1 MPERERQREVY
12 ILAGART
19 AVGVLQGSF
28 SDVSAIELG
37 VVAAK
42 GALERSGVDPQLVD
56 QVVMGNVIQS
66 SKDAIYFAR
75 HVALKAGLPIDTP
88 ALTVNRLCGSGLQAI
103 VSAAQMLLL
112 GEGQIA
118 LVGGAENMT
127 QSPHVLRGARAG
139 YKLGQAPQLEDSL
152 WEALIDSYIG
162 CGMAITAENLAEKYD
177 LSREQVDEY
186 ALRSQTAARHA
197 QRSGLLAEEIV
208 PVTIKDRKG
217 NPVEITLDEGVRDTS
232 MEALAKLPARFRKGG
247 VVTPGNASGINDAGA
262 CVVLATGDAVRQ
274 HGFKPLAR
282 LVSWGVVGVPPEIM
296 GIGPAPAIRQALKR
310 ADLSLGD
317 LDRVEV
323 NEAFAAQY
331 LAVEKELGLDRAK
344 TNVNGGAISIGHPLA
359 ASGARI
365 TLALMNELRRNNL
378 KYGAASLCIGG
389 GQGIAA
395 IIENVS

>member
-1 MPERERQREVY
+1 
-12 ILAGART
+12 
-19 AVGVLQGSF
+19 VLQGSF
-28 SDVSAIELG
+28 SDVSAIDLG
-37 VVAAK
+37 VISAK
-42 GALERSGVDPQLVD
+42 EALERSGVDPQLVD
-56 QVVMGNVIQS
+56 QVVMGNVIQT

-118 LVGGAENMT
+118 LAGGAENMT

-152 WEALIDSYIG
+152 WEALVDSYIG

-197 QRSGLLAEEIV
+197 QKAGLLAEEIV

-217 NPVEITLDEGVRDTS
+217 NPIEITQDEGIRDTS
-232 MEALAKLPARFRKGG
+232 LEALAKLPARFRKGG

-262 CVVLATGDAVRQ
+262 CVVLATGDAVHQ
-274 HGFKPLAR
+274 HGFKPMAR
-282 LVSWGVVGVPPEIM
+282 LVSWGVVGVLPEIM

-310 ADLSLGD
+310 ADLNLDD

-323 NEAFAAQY
+323 NEAFSAQY
-331 LAVEKELGLDRAK
+331 LAVEKELGLKRDK

-359 ASGARI
+359 ASGVRV
-365 TLALMNELRRNNL
+365 TLTLMHELRRNNL

>member
-1 MPERERQREVY
+1 
-12 ILAGART
+12 
-19 AVGVLQGSF
+19 VLQGSF
-28 SDVSAIELG
+28 SDVSAIDLG
-37 VVAAK
+37 VISAK
-42 GALERSGVDPQLVD
+42 EALERSGVDPQLVD
-56 QVVMGNVIQS
+56 QVVMGNVIQT

-118 LVGGAENMT
+118 LAGGAENMT

-152 WEALIDSYIG
+152 WEALVDSYIG

-186 ALRSQTAARHA
+186 ALRSQTAARRA
-197 QRSGLLAEEIV
+197 QKAGLLAEEIV

-217 NPVEITLDEGVRDTS
+217 NPIEITQDEGIRDTS
-232 MEALAKLPARFRKGG
+232 LEVLAKLPARFRKGG

-262 CVVLATGDAVRQ
+262 CVVLATGDSVRRY
-274 HGFKPLAR
+274 GFKPMAR

-310 ADLSLGD
+310 ADLNLDD

-323 NEAFAAQY
+323 NEAFSAQY
-331 LAVEKELGLDRAK
+331 LAVEKELGLKRDK

-359 ASGARI
+359 ASGVRV
-365 TLALMNELRRNNL
+365 TLTLMHELRRNNL